1 MNGHDTSPSLSY
13 QRSNASST
21 TSSRLFL
28 EQHRLP
34 EYGANGAQHRH
45 QLDLVLDSLTQ
56 QHEDAHASSSPLNPK
71 WNRQPISPYEIN
83 NNNNHDEDT
92 KSKSILS
99 SNQALHGGGNL
110 DTSHQQH
117 QGRSN
122 KNILYGSH
130 SGGGGGSVVGKAWQ
144 PFNGSDTNTSNS
156 PQSRQ
161 QQKSSTP
168 AKTVSSETTKAE
180 TKTTFNSTSPSTT
193 KSSSSHSQPST
204 TSVAN
209 HQQQNYGQS
218 YSHNSRSSTT
228 PTYHRSPSTR
238 SSVIGDDEDDNAL
251 SNSIDEFIKEN
262 ERFLHD
268 NNPSNHS
275 SSSDIF
281 SEDNHHAH
289 SHHFDHTMKLP
300 SQTSKPLTEDEK
312 ALLNETLKVGLYG
325 STTTPNGMTSGG
337 DSLKKHHI
345 NMNTTPPNGSGQCMD
360 MDECDNLSSCSSSTT
375 SSMSA
380 SANGHGKPAAR
391 RIILVSKPAP
401 KPEPKPEPKYVN
413 GKVVFGQ
420 SPVKPVLKRGSVAE
434 RVMLFE
440 KCPEK
445 TSVTKHR
452 LTELQRNRNHSPNKI
467 GHWVKVDR
475 MGTAGMAATT
485 SAVHAAA
492 AAQAVSLT
500 GRFQQQTKRG

>member
-110 DTSHQQH
+110 DTSHQHQ

-122 KNILYGSH
+122 KNILYGSG
-130 SGGGGGSVVGKAWQ
+130 SGSVAGKAWQ

-168 AKTVSSETTKAE
+168 AKTSSETTTTKAE

-193 KSSSSHSQPST
+193 KSSLSSSQPST
-204 TSVAN
+204 TSVADHH

-475 MGTAGMAATT
+475 LGTAGMAATT